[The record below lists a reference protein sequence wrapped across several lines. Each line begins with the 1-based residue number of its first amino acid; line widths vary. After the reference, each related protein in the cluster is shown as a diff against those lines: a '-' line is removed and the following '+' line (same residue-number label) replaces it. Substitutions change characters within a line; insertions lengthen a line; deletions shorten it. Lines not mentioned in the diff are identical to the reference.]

1 MKSRLLSV
9 VLLVSVAVSAMA
21 NAPKYIFYFIGD
33 GMGFGQ
39 VNTTQT
45 YLRDVHSCDSVLM
58 MLTFPV
64 AGTVLTYSAS
74 NPITDSTAAGTAL
87 ATGVKTRNGII
98 GMTPDTVAVTSIAEE
113 LKAKGYGVGVITT
126 VAPDDATPGAFYANV
141 PGRKYHYEIGKQA
154 AESGFEFMAGAELRG
169 LTKKGQPTDLMDIMK
184 ANGVEVVYGVDKLAD
199 VESRRVIL
207 LGNNRP
213 HDNGVGYTID
223 SVAGALTL
231 QEMTRECINHL
242 MKYSPDNF
250 FMMVEGGEIDHAGHA
265 NDAAT
270 IVRDVLSFDESI
282 RIAVD
287 FYREHPDETL
297 ILVTADHE
305 TGGLAIGNTPH
316 GYTADLQYLDYQ
328 RVSKDRFSDAIK
340 ALLKSNQEYK
350 WADMRAYLEDKFGFW
365 RAVPVTEDE
374 TARLMEKF
382 DRTFRLRNS
391 EDQKTMYNSFN
402 EFAVEVFRVMDTHTG
417 IGWTT
422 VHHTAN
428 PVPVFAI
435 GCGAEMFSGVNNN
448 IDLPNKLRKLTGITQ

>member
-1 MKSRLLSV
+1 
-9 VLLVSVAVSAMA
+9 
-21 NAPKYIFYFIGD
+21 
-33 GMGFGQ
+33 
-39 VNTTQT
+39 
-45 YLRDVHSCDSVLM
+45 
-58 MLTFPV
+58 
-64 AGTVLTYSAS
+64 
-74 NPITDSTAAGTAL
+74 
-87 ATGVKTRNGII
+87 
-98 GMTPDTVAVTSIAEE
+98 
-113 LKAKGYGVGVITT
+113 
-126 VAPDDATPGAFYANV
+126 
-141 PGRKYHYEIGKQA
+141 
-154 AESGFEFMAGAELRG
+154 
-169 LTKKGQPTDLMDIMK
+169 
-184 ANGVEVVYGVDKLAD
+184 
-199 VESRRVIL
+199 
-207 LGNNRP
+207 
-213 HDNGVGYTID
+213 
-223 SVAGALTL
+223 
-231 QEMTRECINHL
+231 
-242 MKYSPDNF
+242 MKYSPDHF

-316 GYTADLQYLDYQ
+316 GYTADLQYLEYQ

-402 EFAVEVFRVMDTHTG
+402 EFV
-417 IGWTT
+417 
-422 VHHTAN
+422 
-428 PVPVFAI
+428 
-435 GCGAEMFSGVNNN
+435 
-448 IDLPNKLRKLTGITQ
+448 